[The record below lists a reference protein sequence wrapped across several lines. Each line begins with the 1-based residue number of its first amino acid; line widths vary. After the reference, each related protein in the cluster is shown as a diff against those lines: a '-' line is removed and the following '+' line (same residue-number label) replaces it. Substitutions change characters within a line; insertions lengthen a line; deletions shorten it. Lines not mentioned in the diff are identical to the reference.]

1 MLIRTR
7 LAPYCSGPRPQGKKK
22 TLCQETFTIQSRGNG
37 DDCPARRLAPLT
49 GRPIGGYHHHMTERP
64 SHDSRQPL
72 PRRGHRDTD
81 RTQKVLFVSAAIV
94 VGFWLLSW
102 GMFHAFGRCLI
113 TAAYERTLPLDF
125 LNHVIQGQQTHELSH
140 YLAHAGDVFRRLS
153 VLLIVLA
160 VILVS
165 IGATVAV
172 PVQRLKKVLVILA
185 LNMLVLFI
193 ADRAIGRLLG
203 APRERG
209 RTFSERVIRLK
220 KPSPHLDEVHRPS
233 LAYLAETDGLTADDF
248 RLRTDS
254 RGFIMPTDRH
264 RDPDLR
270 VFFVGG
276 STTECLFVHED
287 HRFPIA
293 AARRL
298 EERTGLKI
306 NAYNAGVGGNN
317 SLHSINIVLNDV
329 LPLEP
334 DVIAFMHNINDLVIL
349 LYTGTYWNEN
359 ASRSPIRQI
368 TLQVEPP
375 PSFRR
380 IVSEAARWIAPHAY
394 GIVRQAVC
402 PPAPEVDE
410 WGNIRGQ
417 MRNWDRDGIRRE
429 FTSNLRSFV
438 ALCRYREVVPVLM
451 TQQNRF
457 TSPPDVY
464 IARSMHRMETGF
476 GIAYADYYDL
486 YVMMN
491 DLIRSVAAEQDV
503 PLIDLDRSIPKS
515 REFMY
520 DSVHFNDQG
529 SLLAAQVIAE
539 SLQGLCEVRVRRKT
553 AGERP
558 RAEPPQ

>member
-1 MLIRTR
+1 M
-7 LAPYCSGPRPQGKKK
+7 
-22 TLCQETFTIQSRGNG
+22 
-37 DDCPARRLAPLT
+37 
-49 GRPIGGYHHHMTERP
+49 MERP
-64 SHDSRQPL
+64 SNDSRQRL
-72 PRRGHRDTD
+72 SRRDHRHPG
-81 RTQKVLFVSAAIV
+81 RTQQVLFVSAAIV

-102 GMFHAFGRCLI
+102 FAFHAFGRRLI
-113 TAAYERTLPLDF
+113 TAAYERTLPLDV
-125 LNHVIQGQQTHELSH
+125 LNNIIQGQQAHELSH
-140 YLAHAGDVFRRLS
+140 YVAHAGDLFRRMS

-160 VILVS
+160 VVLVS
-165 IGATVAV
+165 VAATMAV
-172 PVQRLKKVLVILA
+172 PAQRLKKVLAILA
-185 LNMLVLFI
+185 MNMLVLFI

-203 APRERG
+203 APCERG
-209 RTFSERVIRLK
+209 RTFSERAIRLK

-270 VFFVGG
+270 LFFVGG

-287 HRFPIA
+287 HRFPVA

-317 SLHSINIVLNDV
+317 SLHSINIILNDI

-334 DVIAFMHNINDLVIL
+334 DVIAFMHNINDLVTL

-368 TLQVEPP
+368 TVQVEPP
-375 PSFRR
+375 PSFPHV
-380 IVSEAARWIAPHAY
+380 VSEAARWIAPHTY

-402 PPAPEVDE
+402 PPAPEIDE
-410 WGNIRGQ
+410 WGGIRGQ
-417 MRNWDRDGIRRE
+417 VRNWDRDRIRRE
-429 FTSNLRSFV
+429 FTANLRSFV
-438 ALCRYREVVPVLM
+438 ALCRYRQVVPVLM

-464 IARSMHRMETGF
+464 IVKSMHRMETDF
-476 GIAYADYYDL
+476 GIGYADYYGL
-486 YVMMN
+486 YIMMN

-539 SLQGLCEVRVRRKT
+539 SLKDLCEVEVRRRA
-553 AGERP
+553 AGERS
-558 RAEPPQ
+558 RAAPPK